1 MLQES
6 YGVNRIYRFSIVIA
20 QNQRLMFSAGKVAKT
35 LRNGIEIKKKY
46 HKEEREKQ
54 EKKWKKKD
62 LKMDLKRNKENQN
75 GKN

>member
-35 LRNGIEIKKKY
+35 LRNGIEIEIKIPQRRKKNKKKSG
-46 HKEEREKQ
+46 R
-54 EKKWKKKD
+54 KKI
-62 LKMDLKRNKENQN
+62 
-75 GKN
+75 